1 MAESGRPILLA
12 ESPTVAALGEIE
24 MEMVR
29 VVGVAAG
36 AEHGP
41 ERTACGRAHFREKQR
56 MLRIAGGVHVDQRAV
71 RQGETLPK
79 ACSDNL
85 TVPLRGRQT

>member
-1 MAESGRPILLA
+1 
-12 ESPTVAALGEIE
+12 

-36 AEHGP
+36 AEHRL

-56 MLRIAGGVHVDQRAV
+56 MLRIARGVHVDQGSV
-71 RQGETLPK
+71 RQGETCDVERI
-79 ACSDNL
+79 AEGVFRQFE
-85 TVPLRGRQT
+85 VPLRGRQT